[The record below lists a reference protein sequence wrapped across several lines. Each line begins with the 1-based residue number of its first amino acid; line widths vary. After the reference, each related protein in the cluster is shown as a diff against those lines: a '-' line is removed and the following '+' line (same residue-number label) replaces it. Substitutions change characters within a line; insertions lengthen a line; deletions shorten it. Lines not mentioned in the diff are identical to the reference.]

1 MKIYF
6 FLILIFFYSC
16 KKKSGTILQSEA
28 KTIENHIN
36 KTAKQDEKISILR
49 DFEIKNEKYS
59 YDSIVRNNLFFLAT
73 KYFQLNQP
81 QDFRRVSEKLELLSF
96 QNKDFEANVQ
106 SNVFLATFYQNNYN
120 LDSAFYFYNKAEK
133 QTILLKDN
141 PFLTSIYLGKSDI
154 LYNKKDFLGS
164 ELKSIKALKIALFKN
179 DYDDVVILTYI
190 RIGNA
195 LYGMQN
201 YTEALKYYEKAIN
214 TMTSIKDEKQKVLF
228 KHIIYNAISKVYE
241 NQKQFKKILIYLN
254 EKIDFAQI
262 KNIEIQTYS
271 YLINRLGHSKFKLG
285 DKTAKSHFL
294 ETLKIG
300 DSLQFAPIQITS
312 KTYLGEYYL
321 QYKDTLQANRYLI
334 DAKMQAHKN
343 AIFEDE
349 LILTQLLA
357 KANPKKEG
365 FYFNRYIA
373 LNDSLQNVERATRD
387 KFARIEFE
395 TEEIKAQKEEVTL
408 QNDSLRLRIVLLS
421 AFALL
426 ILLVVVLLF
435 KLQSNKAKTKE
446 LLLVQQQQK
455 ANEEIYQLMIA
466 QQKKVEEG
474 KQTEKQR
481 ISLELHDG
489 VMGKLA
495 AIRMNLYPLLMQ
507 ANLVNSSD
515 FYYKLDEIQSVEQ
528 EIRNIAHDLNTNLFS
543 DNIGF
548 VSIVEQLF
556 AQIESHSNINFEL
569 LADDSVN
576 WEVINN
582 TIKINLFRI
591 LQEALQNIEKYAE
604 AKKVIVAIK
613 QEDHILFMSIADNGK
628 GFDSTIKQSG
638 IGLKNMKI
646 RMLDCNGTFTLQSKP
661 NEGTKI
667 NLTVPI

>member
-1 MKIYF
+1 MIYNC
-6 FLILIFFYSC
+6 Y
-16 KKKSGTILQSEA
+16 
-28 KTIENHIN
+28 
-36 KTAKQDEKISILR
+36 
-49 DFEIKNEKYS
+49 
-59 YDSIVRNNLFFLAT
+59 
-73 KYFQLNQP
+73 
-81 QDFRRVSEKLELLSF
+81 
-96 QNKDFEANVQ
+96 
-106 SNVFLATFYQNNYN
+106 
-120 LDSAFYFYNKAEK
+120 
-133 QTILLKDN
+133 
-141 PFLTSIYLGKSDI
+141 LTLGNTT
-154 LYNKKDFLGS
+154 L
-164 ELKSIKALKIALFKN
+164 
-179 DYDDVVILTYI
+179 
-190 RIGNA
+190 
-195 LYGMQN
+195 GMQN
-201 YTEALKYYEKAIN
+201 YDEAIN
-214 TMTSIKDEKQKVLF
+214 YF
-228 KHIIYNAISKVYE
+228 KHASRTSEKLKKDTFYLSLVIQPLNFLSTVYQKKKEYKTAQEYAKKGLSKDSVRFIEPQIYC
-241 NQKQFKKILIYLN
+241 YLTN
-254 EKIDFAQI
+254 
-262 KNIEIQTYS
+262 N
-271 YLINRLGHSKFKLG
+271 LGFSKFKLG

-365 FYFNRYIA
+365 FYFNRYIG

-408 QNDSLRLRIVLLS
+408 QNDSLRLRIILLS

-426 ILLVVVLLF
+426 ILLLVVLLF
-435 KLQSNKAKTKE
+435 KLQSNKAKTRE